1 MTTATTPIQAPAT
14 LATLPRSRYEQD
26 GAQAS
31 SLFETTCSEQQGR
44 FHTLLLLD
52 DYLTRRHSG
61 RKHQLIE
68 TEERSL
74 RDLYEAVW
82 GELGIAFPQNLVD
95 DARQIVEAFVKVAC
109 CTPKQITLF
118 QRM

>member
-1 MTTATTPIQAPAT
+1 MTTATTPIQTPAT
-14 LATLPRSRYEQD
+14 LAVLPGSRYKQD
-26 GAQAS
+26 GAKAS
-31 SLFETTCSEQQGR
+31 SPFETTCSEQQDR

-61 RKHQLIE
+61 PKHQLIE
-68 TEERSL
+68 AEERSL

-82 GELGIAFPQNLVD
+82 GELGIAFPQNVVD
-95 DARQIVEAFVKVAC
+95 DARQKVEAFVRAAF
-109 CTPKQITLF
+109 CTPKQIALF